1 LTRIEKSS
9 NISLKM
15 VYHLKKRGLEEK
27 LNYLGMIAKF
37 EACGCPSL
45 IKGDERNYFIYPAIG
60 EKGRVC
66 RLFKVL
72 QTNICENDCLYCVNR
87 AKSNCARYKLLP
99 TQLASIFYDYYR
111 KGLVDGLFLSSGVE
125 KSPDESQLQI
135 IETARILRK
144 KFGYQGYLH
153 LKIMP
158 GVNKDL
164 IKESARYADRLSLN
178 LEVPKEKYLAKISEN
193 KNFYQ
198 DLLKGLYQIVEVHH
212 ERPLKAGVTTQFV
225 VGAAGENDS
234 EILQLTLHLYKNYHL
249 TRVYYSRFVPVVNS
263 PLATVPPCPPE
274 REFRLYQADILLR
287 QYKFQ
292 LSEIPFEKGCL
303 PLNMDPKL
311 AYARRHPELFPLE
324 VNRAALEEL
333 LRVPGIG
340 PTAVKKIIKAR
351 KENRLHSPDDL
362 RKIGINPAR
371 SVGYLLFSGKRFPQK
386 GHTEKT
392 KEEQIFLWQ
401 EL

>member
-1 LTRIEKSS
+1 
-9 NISLKM
+9 M
-15 VYHLKKRGLEEK
+15 
-27 LNYLGMIAKF
+27 
-37 EACGCPSL
+37 
-45 IKGDERNYFIYPAIG
+45 
-60 EKGRVC
+60 
-66 RLFKVL
+66 
-72 QTNICENDCLYCVNR
+72 
-87 AKSNCARYKLLP
+87 
-99 TQLASIFYDYYR
+99 
-111 KGLVDGLFLSSGVE
+111 VDGLFLSSGVE